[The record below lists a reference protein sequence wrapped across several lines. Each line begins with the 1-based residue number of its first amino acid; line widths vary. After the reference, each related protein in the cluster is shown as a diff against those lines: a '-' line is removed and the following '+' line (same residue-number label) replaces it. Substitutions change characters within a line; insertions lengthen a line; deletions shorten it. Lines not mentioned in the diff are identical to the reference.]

1 MTQKINLT
9 TMFANPTFI
18 RKSMLIGGGIAL
30 LAILIF
36 LLPVDNPNPAWGK
49 YWIIRPILVV
59 PIAGA
64 MGGLFYA
71 LMDPIRQQGGLK
83 KILANTISLIVYII
97 GLWMGTVLG
106 LAGTMWN

>member
-9 TMFANPTFI
+9 TMLANTTLI
-18 RKSMLIGGGIAL
+18 RNGMLLGGGIAL
-30 LAILIF
+30 LLILIF
-36 LLPVDNPNPAWGK
+36 LLPVDNTPQAWGK
-49 YWIIRPILVV
+49 YWMVRPILVV

-83 KILANTISLIVYII
+83 KILINTISLIVYII

-106 LAGTMWN
+106 LAGTLWD

>member
-9 TMFANPTFI
+9 TLLANTTFI
-18 RKSMLIGGGIAL
+18 RKSMFIGGGIAL
-30 LAILIF
+30 LIILIF

-49 YWIIRPILVV
+49 YWMVRPILVV

-83 KILANTISLIVYII
+83 KILVNTLCLIVYII

-106 LAGTMWN
+106 LAGTLWD